1 MTRATLDPNVLIRMA
16 AGGTRSEIFNRWR
29 AKHFD
34 VVMSFA
40 TLTELRIVLARPE
53 ILEYVTGKSTQ
64 DFLLFIDEHALFV
77 QPNLSA
83 PTCRDPE
90 DTSLIATAVGGRVNF
105 LVSSDPDLLEDVDLM
120 DELTRLGIRI
130 VKAAEFIES
139 LGKS

>member
-1 MTRATLDPNVLIRMA
+1 
-16 AGGTRSEIFNRWR
+16 
-29 AKHFD
+29 
-34 VVMSFA
+34 MSFS

-53 ILEYVTGKSTQ
+53 ILEYVTEKSSR
-64 DFLLFIDEHALFV
+64 DFLLFIDEHAHFV
-77 QPNLSA
+77 QPDLSA

-105 LVSSDPDLLEDVDLM
+105 LVSSDPDLLEDVDLIE
-120 DELTRLGIRI
+120 ELARLGIRI